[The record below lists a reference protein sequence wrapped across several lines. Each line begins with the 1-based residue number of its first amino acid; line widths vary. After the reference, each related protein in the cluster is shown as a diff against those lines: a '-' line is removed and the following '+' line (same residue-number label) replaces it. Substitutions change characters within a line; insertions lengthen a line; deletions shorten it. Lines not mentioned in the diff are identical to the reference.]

1 MSRKVMH
8 DQIVALKQ
16 AGLSDNEVM
25 KQLIVCRKTVF
36 NSMKRF
42 GETGN
47 TSSLPIP
54 GRKPSARTAG
64 SVEIVKKGLQRN

>member
-16 AGLSDNEVM
+16 AGLSDEEVM

-47 TSSLPIP
+47 ASSLPIP
-54 GRKPSARTAG
+54 GLKRSARTAR
-64 SVEIVKKGLQRN
+64 SVELMKKRLQRN